1 MDKRKNKQ
9 IRKLTYQLIHQS
21 WNSEE
26 LFGEAFLSETEVFRI
41 GEQLKNVKWR
51 LVITVLEI

>member
-1 MDKRKNKQ
+1 M
-9 IRKLTYQLIHQS
+9 HQS

-41 GEQLKNVKWR
+41 GEQLNVKWR